1 MEAPAFPGTPLTVQS
16 VAPAGGTGFETSIQA
31 IGVDFDTVTAFPMTT
46 LTGSG
51 SGGTITP
58 DSVTGTYNNERI
70 DFITNANRLN
80 RVNTIYF
87 SNEQLD

>member
-1 MEAPAFPGTPLTVQS
+1 MKEIAMPFK
-16 VAPAGGTGFETSIQA
+16 II
-31 IGVDFDTVTAFPMTT
+31 IGNA
-46 LTGSG
+46 
-51 SGGTITP
+51 